1 MMMMIPSSTP
11 VERLFSTGGQIL
23 TPRRNGLT
31 DEHFQMLLI
40 CSELIRH
47 LAKLFLVIEVKLNA
61 VIQ

>member
-1 MMMMIPSSTP
+1 MMMMIPSSAL
-11 VERLFSTGGQIL
+11 VERLFSTGGQII
-23 TPRRNGLT
+23 TPHRNGLT

-47 LAKLFLVIEVKLNA
+47 LGTLFLIELNA